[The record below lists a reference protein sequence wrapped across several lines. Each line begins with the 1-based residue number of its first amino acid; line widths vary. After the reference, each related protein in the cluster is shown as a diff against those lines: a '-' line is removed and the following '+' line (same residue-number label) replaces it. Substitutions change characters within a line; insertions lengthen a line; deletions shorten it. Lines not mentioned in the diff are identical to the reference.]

1 VSTTRQWYRAS
12 EIKFTRR
19 QVIWILEN
27 LNIFREGIYPANP
40 GSGGYTDA
48 PYTGSRKRSSRHAP
62 FERACDIAA
71 EVEVRLKRT
80 GLDGFLLEAI
90 HSWGK
95 DETDMA
101 GIMGMNLEVVFRRT
115 DNALRYIAGWRR
127 MPYSYRDFVSH
138 KKVRV
143 A

>member
-1 VSTTRQWYRAS
+1 MSTTRQWYRAS
-12 EIKFTRR
+12 EIKFTQR
-19 QVIWILEN
+19 QMVWILEN
-27 LNIFREGIYPANP
+27 LTLFREGIYPTNP
-40 GSGGYTDA
+40 CGSGYTEA
-48 PYTGSRKRSSRHAP
+48 PYNRSRKGSARHAP
-62 FERACDIAA
+62 FERTCDIAA

-90 HSWGK
+90 HCWGK
-95 DETDMA
+95 DETEMA
-101 GIMGMNLEVVFRRT
+101 ADRGMGLAAVFKRT

-127 MPYSYRDFVSH
+127 KPYSYKDFVSH